1 MQGSAH
7 WMENKHA
14 PTVLSQK
21 AHSRGREDRIFDSLI
36 RNAPREVSEV
46 LHIPM
51 AHVQKLEQ
59 KVAKDMVHRFN
70 QEKKAQQM
78 HSVHRGMLKGQG
90 GMMLEYDTPPY
101 FLSFSFFS
109 CYQCNSVCVYIGVFV
124 TLCACDTVQ
133 RAATMRRTQRK

>member
-1 MQGSAH
+1 
-7 WMENKHA
+7 MENKHA

-90 GMMLEYDTPPY
+90 GMMLEYDPPFPPPQY
-101 FLSFSFFS
+101 SHIISA
-109 CYQCNSVCVYIGVFV
+109 I
-124 TLCACDTVQ
+124 LCACETVCL
-133 RAATMRRTQRK
+133 

>member
-1 MQGSAH
+1 
-7 WMENKHA
+7 MENKHA

-21 AHSRGREDRIFDSLI
+21 AHSRGRQDRIFDSLI

-90 GMMLEYDTPPY
+90 GMMLEYDPP
-101 FLSFSFFS
+101 FFP
-109 CYQCNSVCVYIGVFV
+109 NILILCV
-124 TLCACDTVQ
+124 CDTVCL
-133 RAATMRRTQRK
+133 